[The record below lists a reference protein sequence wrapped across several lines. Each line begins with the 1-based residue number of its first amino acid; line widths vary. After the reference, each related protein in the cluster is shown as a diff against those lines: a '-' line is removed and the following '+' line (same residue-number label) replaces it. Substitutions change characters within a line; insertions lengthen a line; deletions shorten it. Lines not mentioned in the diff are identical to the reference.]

1 MVEPSVGGAACEPVE
16 LEYERFPP
24 EPLCLRVPHHYLHTQ
39 RARELS
45 SDTAFW
51 DAMSAPPDSKLC
63 PVRADAGMPKEQFNA
78 RFCRPDPAHGHLLP
92 ALISGLTEGRGELTN
107 CGVRTAMR
115 YSLLP
120 AVAPRW
126 RTTCG
131 TRAAARRTGR
141 STSLRTISAEQRR
154 LFSKTTTRTSTLT
167 MCSAFLWAIA
177 RPRAIFCLVRGL
189 LERACIK
196 IRWQL
201 ARGTRCWWEGEF
213 TSSTVCV

>member
-92 ALISGLTEGRGELTN
+92 ALISGLTDSWRARGAWGIDELRRSHGDALFAVAGGRTTLANYLRHASSSTADWPFYIFEDDF
-107 CGVRTAMR
+107 CGAKA
-115 YSLLP
+115 SLLEDYHP
-120 AVAPRW
+120 HEYFDDVLCLPVGDRPSPRYFLLGP
-126 RTTCG
+126 RSSGTCMHQDPMA
-131 TRAAARRTGR
+131 TSAWNTLLVGR
-141 STSLRTISAEQRR
+141 
-154 LFSKTTTRTSTLT
+154 
-167 MCSAFLWAIA
+167 
-177 RPRAIFCLVRGL
+177 
-189 LERACIK
+189 
-196 IRWQL
+196 
-201 ARGTRCWWEGEF
+201 
-213 TSSTVCV
+213 